1 MFICYNL
8 NKLYYLILLLNAMFG
23 DSIYSQ
29 LRDHGLRVTPQR
41 RAIIQALQESPPHPT
56 AEQILAR
63 VRAVMPDM
71 SHATVYNTLREL
83 AAIGVLRELDLGL
96 RERRYD
102 MNPLN
107 HAHLVCVRCGCIEDV
122 PCDGEPLAL
131 LDGRVRGFHVVD
143 YRLVFRGYC
152 PECASQEESLGG
164 SR

>member
-1 MFICYNL
+1 MIALSNPML
-8 NKLYYLILLLNAMFG
+8 NDLV
-23 DSIYSQ
+23 YSQ

-41 RAIIQALQESPPHPT
+41 RAIIQALQESQPHPT
-56 AEQILAR
+56 AEQIFAR
-63 VRAVMPDM
+63 VRAVMPDL

-96 RERRYD
+96 RERRYEI
-102 MNPLN
+102 NPLN

-122 PCDGEPLAL
+122 PYDSDPLAL
-131 LDGRVRGFHVVD
+131 LDGRARGFHVVD